1 MPTMLLRTRSV
12 YSGWCKV
19 QIADFRDADGR
30 EFSREIVDH
39 GSAAA
44 VLPYDPTNRTAL
56 LVRLMRAPVFVAE
69 RRLDL
74 LEAPAGMIDDDT
86 AAETV
91 RREAMEEVG
100 LRLRDLEHVGRT
112 WSSPGLSTETIDLY
126 LAAYSPS
133 DRVGQGGGLA
143 AEHEIIT
150 VVELP
155 LNELH
160 DMACRGD
167 IADLK
172 TLCLVLALKDRHP
185 ELFAAF

>member
-1 MPTMLLRTRSV
+1 MPTLLRTRTV

-19 QIADFRDADGR
+19 QVADFRDANGC

-39 GSAAA
+39 GSAVA
-44 VLPYDPTNRTAL
+44 VLPYGPENRTAV

-69 RRLDL
+69 RRVDL
-74 LEAPAGMIDDDT
+74 LEAPAGMIEDET
-86 AAETV
+86 PAESI
-91 RREAMEEVG
+91 RREAMEEIG

-126 LAAYSPS
+126 LAPYSPA
-133 DRVGQGGGLA
+133 DQVVQGGGLA
-143 AEHEIIT
+143 AENEGIT
-150 VVELP
+150 IVELP

-160 DMACRGD
+160 DMARRGD

-185 ELFAAF
+185 ELFEG